1 VSIGTVSFGS
11 MVADIVDEQELET
24 GRRQEGI
31 FFAAVSFA
39 GKATSG
45 LGGLVAGVSLDLIDW
60 PQGEAIRTAADVDP
74 EVIVRL
80 GLLFGP
86 GVAVFGFAT
95 VWMFSLYRL
104 DRDAHAAILV
114 ELKTRRETASA

>member
-1 VSIGTVSFGS
+1 MCTDRGQTKRGHFNFGLT
-11 MVADIVDEQELET
+11 M
-24 GRRQEGI
+24 
-31 FFAAVSFA
+31 SFA

-74 EVIVRL
+74 EIIVRL

-86 GVAVFGFAT
+86 GVAVFGLFAA
-95 VWMFSLYRL
+95 VWMFTFYRL

-114 ELKTRRETASA
+114 ELKTRREAASA